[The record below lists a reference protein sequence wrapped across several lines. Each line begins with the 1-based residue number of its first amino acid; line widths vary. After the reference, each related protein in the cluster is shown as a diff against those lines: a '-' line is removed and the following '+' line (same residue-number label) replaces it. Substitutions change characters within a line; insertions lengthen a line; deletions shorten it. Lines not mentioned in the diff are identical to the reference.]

1 MTGNTLIMAIRKFR
15 KQMKPIIWLVTILM
29 VLGGGYATLSS
40 IIGSMS
46 NGHSNY
52 AFKLNGNKISKFEVE
67 KTKATMIDGYSRYLG
82 DKVDRSLIDILAFDE
97 VVNKNLTLEMADKL
111 KVKVSNGDVNDQYDK
126 IENSIGNRDQF
137 KRMLQVQGYTKNT
150 FKKELKDNLTVEQT
164 LAKIQEGINPTDEE
178 INKYYEDNLYTR
190 FSGKPLSDVKNEV
203 ITDLKQTKGIE
214 EYVLL
219 LDKARKN
226 MKLENVSQE
235 YKAYVERNEM
245 EEDGFAVSNIEMAKR
260 TLNNLFITNGDRDKA
275 RELSKEYYRAQ
286 IKLAKIAIERG
297 ITVDETL
304 PLDYKFEE
312 YKKGLFENIKNSLN
326 PTDAQLK
333 EYFEKN
339 KLVYDTFPSSDSY
352 IAILKVDASAEDKAA
367 AKAKAEEL
375 LKTLTPENFAEVA
388 KKNSDGPSSPNG
400 GDLGWFSKK
409 DMVEPFQKAVFSG
422 EVGKIYPQPVETI
435 FGEHL
440 IYIEDRKDDEE
451 RAKASH
457 ILIVPKVSEATINI
471 KKAEIEAVK
480 AVKEKLANGTVNF
493 ETLSKENK
501 DVLQSSLFSKIDDT
515 GYIPGLGYNEA
526 LTKLIFDAP
535 LNKVQTA
542 LIEDK
547 FYIFKKT
554 NEVKY
559 KAADFNELKDRVKDD
574 YLNSKTQEELKKLI

>member
-1 MTGNTLIMAIRKFR
+1 MTDNTLIMAIRKFR

-40 IIGSMS
+40 IVGSMS

-97 VVNKNLTLEMADKL
+97 VVNKNLTLEMAEKL
-111 KVKVSNGDVNDQYDK
+111 KVKVSNSDVNEQFDK
-126 IENSIGNRDQF
+126 IENSIGNKDQF

-164 LAKIQEGINPTDEE
+164 LAKIQEGINPTDDE
-178 INKYYEDNLYTR
+178 INNYYEDNLYIR
-190 FSGKPLSDVKNEV
+190 FSGKPLAEVRNEV

-219 LDKARKN
+219 LNKARKD

-235 YKAYVERNEM
+235 YKAYVERSEM

-260 TLNNLFITNGDRDKA
+260 TLNNLFITNGDREKA

-297 ITVDETL
+297 IMVDETL

-326 PTDAQLK
+326 PTEVQLK

-339 KLVYDTFPSSDSY
+339 KLVYDTFPSSDAY
-352 IAILKVDASAEDKAA
+352 IAILKVDPSAEDKAA
-367 AKAKAEEL
+367 AKIKAEEL
-375 LKTLTPENFAEVA
+375 LKTLTPENFAEMA
-388 KKNSDGPSSPNG
+388 KKNSNGPSSPNG

-409 DMVEPFQKAVFSG
+409 DMVESFQKAVFAG
-422 EVGKIYPQPVETI
+422 EIGKVYPEPVETI
-435 FGEHL
+435 FGQHL

-457 ILIVPKVSEATINI
+457 ILIVPKISEATLDV
-471 KKAEIEAVK
+471 KKAEIE

-501 DVLQSSLFSKIDDT
+501 DVLQSNLFSKIDDA
-515 GYIPGLGYNEA
+515 GYIPGLGYNES

-547 FYIFKKT
+547 FYIFKKI

-559 KAADFNELKDRVKDD
+559 KSADFNELKDRVKDD

>member
-367 AKAKAEEL
+367 AKAKAGEL

-471 KKAEIEAVK
+471 KKAEIE

>member
-422 EVGKIYPQPVETI
+422 KVGKIYPQPVETI

-471 KKAEIEAVK
+471 KKAEIE

>member
-1 MTGNTLIMAIRKFR
+1 
-15 KQMKPIIWLVTILM
+15 M

-480 AVKEKLANGTVNF
+480 EKLANGTVNF

>member
-1 MTGNTLIMAIRKFR
+1 LTDNTLIMAIRKFR

-40 IIGSMS
+40 IVGSMS

-97 VVNKNLTLEMADKL
+97 VVNKNLTLEMAEKL
-111 KVKVSNGDVNDQYDK
+111 KVKVSNSDVNEQFDK
-126 IENSIGNRDQF
+126 IENSIGNKDQF

-164 LAKIQEGINPTDEE
+164 LAKIQEGINPTDDE
-178 INKYYEDNLYTR
+178 INNYYEDNLYIR
-190 FSGKPLSDVKNEV
+190 FSGKPLAEVRNEV

-219 LDKARKN
+219 LNKARKD

-235 YKAYVERNEM
+235 YKAYVERSEM

-260 TLNNLFITNGDRDKA
+260 TLNNLFITNGDREKA

-297 ITVDETL
+297 IKVDETL

-326 PTDAQLK
+326 PTEVQLK

-339 KLVYDTFPSSDSY
+339 KLVYDTFPSSDAY
-352 IAILKVDASAEDKAA
+352 IAILKVDPSAEDKAA
-367 AKAKAEEL
+367 AKIKAEEL
-375 LKTLTPENFAEVA
+375 LKTLTPENFAEMA
-388 KKNSDGPSSPNG
+388 KKNSNGPSSPNG

-409 DMVEPFQKAVFSG
+409 DMVEPFQKAVFAG
-422 EVGKIYPQPVETI
+422 EIGKIYPEPVETI
-435 FGEHL
+435 FGQHL

-457 ILIVPKVSEATINI
+457 ILVVPKISEATLDV
-471 KKAEIEAVK
+471 KKAEIE

-501 DVLQSSLFSKIDDT
+501 DVLQSNLFSKIDDA
-515 GYIPGLGYNEA
+515 GYIPGLGYNES

-547 FYIFKKT
+547 FYIFKKI

-559 KAADFNELKDRVKDD
+559 KSADFNELKDRVKDD

>member
-214 EYVLL
+214 EYALL

-480 AVKEKLANGTVNF
+480 EKLANGTVNF

-559 KAADFNELKDRVKDD
+559 KAADFKELKDRVKDD

>member
-164 LAKIQEGINPTDEE
+164 LVKIQEGINPTDEE

-480 AVKEKLANGTVNF
+480 EKLANGTVNF

-515 GYIPGLGYNEA
+515 GYIPGLGYNET

-574 YLNSKTQEELKKLI
+574 YLNSKTQGELKKLI

>member
-1 MTGNTLIMAIRKFR
+1 MTDNTLIMAIRKFR

-40 IIGSMS
+40 IVGSMS

-67 KTKATMIDGYSRYLG
+67 KTKATMTDGYSRYLG

-97 VVNKNLTLEMADKL
+97 VINKNLTLEMAEKL
-111 KVKVSNGDVNDQYDK
+111 KVKVSNGDVNEQFDK
-126 IENSIGNRDQF
+126 IENSIGNKDQF

-164 LAKIQEGINPTDEE
+164 LAKIQEGINPTDDE
-178 INKYYEDNLYTR
+178 INKYYEDNLYIR
-190 FSGKPLSDVKNEV
+190 FSGKPLAEVKNEV
-203 ITDLKQTKGIE
+203 ITDLKQTKGME

-219 LDKARKN
+219 LNKARKS

-245 EEDGFAVSNIEMAKR
+245 EEDGFAVSNIEMARR
-260 TLNNLFITNGDRDKA
+260 TLNNLFITSGDREKA

-297 ITVDETL
+297 ITIDETL

-326 PTDAQLK
+326 PTDTQLK

-339 KLVYDTFPSSDSY
+339 KLVYDTFPSSDAY
-352 IAILKVDASAEDKAA
+352 IAILKVDPSAEDKAA
-367 AKAKAEEL
+367 AKTKAEEL
-375 LKTLTPENFAEVA
+375 LKTLTPENFAEMA
-388 KKNSDGPSSPNG
+388 KKNSNGPSSPNG

-409 DMVEPFQKAVFSG
+409 DMVEPFQKAVFAG
-422 EVGKIYPQPVETI
+422 EVGKIYPEPVETI
-435 FGEHL
+435 FGQHL

-457 ILIVPKVSEATINI
+457 ILIVPKISEATLDI

-480 AVKEKLANGTVNF
+480 EKLANSTVNF

-501 DVLQSSLFSKIDDT
+501 DVLQSSLFSKIDDA
-515 GYIPGLGYNEA
+515 GYIPGLGYNES

-535 LNKVQTA
+535 LDKVQTA

-547 FYIFKKT
+547 FYIFKKI

-559 KAADFNELKDRVKDD
+559 KSADFDELKDRVKDD
-574 YLNSKTQEELKKLI
+574 YLNLKTQEELKKLI

>member
-40 IIGSMS
+40 IVGSMS

-480 AVKEKLANGTVNF
+480 EKLANGTVNF

-559 KAADFNELKDRVKDD
+559 KAADFKELKDRVKDD

>member
-1 MTGNTLIMAIRKFR
+1 MTDNTLIMAIRKFR

-40 IIGSMS
+40 IVGSMS

-97 VVNKNLTLEMADKL
+97 VVNKNLTLEMAEKL
-111 KVKVSNGDVNDQYDK
+111 KVKVSNSDVNEQFDK
-126 IENSIGNRDQF
+126 IENSIGNKDQF

-164 LAKIQEGINPTDEE
+164 LAKIQEGINPTDDE
-178 INKYYEDNLYTR
+178 INNYYEDNLYIR
-190 FSGKPLSDVKNEV
+190 FSGKPLAEVRNEV

-219 LDKARKN
+219 LNKARKD

-235 YKAYVERNEM
+235 YKAYVERSEM

-260 TLNNLFITNGDRDKA
+260 TLNNLFITNGDREKA

-297 ITVDETL
+297 IKVDETL

-326 PTDAQLK
+326 PTEVQLK

-339 KLVYDTFPSSDSY
+339 KLVYDTFPSSDAY
-352 IAILKVDASAEDKAA
+352 IAILKVDPSAEDKAA
-367 AKAKAEEL
+367 AKIKAEEL
-375 LKTLTPENFAEVA
+375 LKTLTPENFAEMA
-388 KKNSDGPSSPNG
+388 KKNSNGPSSPNG

-409 DMVEPFQKAVFSG
+409 DMVEPFQKAVFAG
-422 EVGKIYPQPVETI
+422 EIGKIYPEPVETI
-435 FGEHL
+435 FGQHL

-457 ILIVPKVSEATINI
+457 ILVVPKISEATLDV
-471 KKAEIEAVK
+471 KKAEIE

-501 DVLQSSLFSKIDDT
+501 DVLQSNLFSKIDDA
-515 GYIPGLGYNEA
+515 GYIPGLGYNES

-547 FYIFKKT
+547 FYIFKKI

-559 KAADFNELKDRVKDD
+559 KSADFNELKDRVKDD

>member
-1 MTGNTLIMAIRKFR
+1 MTDNTLIMAIRKFR

-40 IIGSMS
+40 IVGSMS

-97 VVNKNLTLEMADKL
+97 VVNKNLTLEMAEKL
-111 KVKVSNGDVNDQYDK
+111 KVKVSNSDVNEQFDK
-126 IENSIGNRDQF
+126 IENSIGNKDQF

-164 LAKIQEGINPTDEE
+164 LTKIQEGINPTDDE
-178 INKYYEDNLYTR
+178 INNYYEDNLYIR
-190 FSGKPLSDVKNEV
+190 FSGKPLAEVRNEV

-219 LDKARKN
+219 LNKARKD

-235 YKAYVERNEM
+235 YKAYVERSEM

-260 TLNNLFITNGDRDKA
+260 TLNNLFITNGDREKA

-286 IKLAKIAIERG
+286 MKLAKIAIERG
-297 ITVDETL
+297 IKVDETL

-326 PTDAQLK
+326 PTEVQLK

-339 KLVYDTFPSSDSY
+339 KLVYDTFPSSDAY
-352 IAILKVDASAEDKAA
+352 IAILKVDPSAEDKAA
-367 AKAKAEEL
+367 AKIKAEEL
-375 LKTLTPENFAEVA
+375 LKTLTPENFAEMA
-388 KKNSDGPSSPNG
+388 KKNSNGPSSPNG

-409 DMVEPFQKAVFSG
+409 DMVEPFQKAVFAG
-422 EVGKIYPQPVETI
+422 EIGKIYPEPVETI
-435 FGEHL
+435 FGQHL

-457 ILIVPKVSEATINI
+457 ILVVPKISEATLDV
-471 KKAEIEAVK
+471 KKAEIE

-501 DVLQSSLFSKIDDT
+501 DVLQSNLFSKIDDA
-515 GYIPGLGYNEA
+515 GYIPRLGYNES

-547 FYIFKKT
+547 FYIFKKI

-559 KAADFNELKDRVKDD
+559 KSADFNELKDRVKDD